1 MYGNILYQAYATS
14 GFGKLARFR
23 NAPKTGLSLSV
34 SPTGNLVKPCTL
46 KQKARRFVAS
56 CGGAKLASCGGAK
69 LGRRPILR
77 LSGAPPLLAAFR
89 AGGLAPRLGRHGE
102 QAFQPA
108 SRRRSISSA
117 L

>member
-56 CGGAKLASCGGAK
+56 CGGAKL
-69 LGRRPILR
+69 GRRPILR